1 MGYQSG
7 MIFGRKRV
15 PILASREVRVINK
28 LGLHARPAAHFVK
41 QVRTFRSEI
50 CLVTADGRYS
60 ASSLIEVL
68 RANLDCG
75 ANATLE
81 AHGIDAE
88 EAVERLEKLLSEL
101 DKFDES

>member
-1 MGYQSG
+1 

-41 QVRTFRSEI
+41 HVRTFRSEI

-88 EAVERLEKLLSEL
+88 EAVERLEKLLGEL